1 LLLATP
7 NDHPIKKRKQV
18 RLKNLVDVPFIW
30 FPRRSSP
37 VFFDHLVAE
46 CARGG
51 LNAPH
56 IVQESADES
65 TLLSLVACGVGVA
78 IVSGASQWRHPPGV
92 SLLRVTDLNLQLP
105 IALIWRV
112 LTYRS
117 GVTLVGAESSPAPRH
132 SGLHKLETSI
142 DNRTLVPILQ
152 R

>member
-1 LLLATP
+1 MELRHLRYFVAIGEEQHYGRPAERLRVAQP
-7 NDHPIKKRKQV
+7 ALSRQIQDLEEEFGFKLFDRLPRGVKINRRRK
-18 RLKNLVDVPFIW
+18 I
-30 FPRRSSP
+30 
-37 VFFDHLVAE
+37 
-46 CARGG
+46 
-51 LNAPH
+51 
-56 IVQESADES
+56 
-65 TLLSLVACGVGVA
+65 TCGVGVA

-142 DNRTLVPILQ
+142 DNRTL
-152 R
+152 